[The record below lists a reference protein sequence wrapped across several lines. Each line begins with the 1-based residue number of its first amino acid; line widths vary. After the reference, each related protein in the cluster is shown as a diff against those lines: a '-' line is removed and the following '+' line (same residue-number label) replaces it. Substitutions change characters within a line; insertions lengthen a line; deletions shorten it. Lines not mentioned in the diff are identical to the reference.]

1 MDENSAKIMYE
12 LSKLTNKPR
21 QITND
26 FIETITLVM
35 FRELISAMP
44 NKEAFVD
51 LVLDNWE
58 QQIIAQK
65 RSELELLTSKQSTLF
80 ELAAGAII
88 ANSENIDGFIEEVR
102 LIKNL
107 YKNSLLSTNW

>member
-1 MDENSAKIMYE
+1 MDEGSAKIMYE

-44 NKEAFVD
+44 NKERFVD
-51 LVLDNWE
+51 SILDNWE
-58 QQIIAQK
+58 NQIISQK
-65 RSELELLTSKQSTLF
+65 KSELELLTSKQSTLF

-88 ANSENIDGFIEEVR
+88 ANSENLDGFIEEVHI
-102 LIKNL
+102 IKNL
-107 YKNSLLSTNW
+107 YRNSLLASNW

>member
-26 FIETITLVM
+26 FMETLTLVM
-35 FRELISAMP
+35 FRELISVMP
-44 NKEAFVD
+44 NKEAYVD
-51 LVLDNWE
+51 LLLDNWE
-58 QQIIAQK
+58 EQIIAQK
-65 RSELELLTSKQSTLF
+65 RSELELLISKQNTLF
-80 ELAAGAII
+80 EIAAGAII
-88 ANSENIDGFIEEVR
+88 ANSENLDGFIDEVR

-107 YKNSLLSTNW
+107 YKNNLLSSN

>member
-1 MDENSAKIMYE
+1 MDESSAKFMYE

-35 FRELISAMP
+35 FRELIAVMP
-44 NKEAFVD
+44 NKETFVD

-58 QQIIAQK
+58 QSIIQQK
-65 RSELELLTSKQSTLF
+65 KSEIEALTAKQTTLF

-88 ANSENIDGFIEEVR
+88 ANSENIDGFVEEVGI
-102 LIKNL
+102 IKNL
-107 YKNSLLSTNW
+107 YKNSLLSSN